1 MKRLFNI
8 FTLLLTLFFVL
19 AGCDNG
25 SAPDSSNSLVKVSL
39 TVGGDT
45 SAVSQKSISVT
56 GNDLSNIT
64 YKYNAVPQWSSSNI
78 YGATDWTPINY
89 SGETS
94 LGYFTPGK
102 WVFGVQILKNDI
114 PIYQGF
120 SEVCISNSS
129 VRVNV
134 LVNEL
139 AAQTV
144 SASVRIAITAP
155 TVNNEELTISYSG
168 ASSGGPVIATASP
181 SEDYAG
187 TTEFGYTVSD
197 LTAGSY
203 TFTLSHPSGGSGALV
218 AFDLHQGEA
227 IVISGHLDNGIWQV
241 GYITV
246 ALHTITVTR
255 YNWGDNQT
263 PLYYGTVT
271 QNTTSAAIGER
282 VSFYVK
288 PAEKSSLSELSV
300 TYGNNKQVNFS
311 SRGDMYSFI
320 MPDGDVTI
328 NAKFADATADE
339 IVAPHFK
346 ALVYTLYSE
355 NSDVTSF
362 GKSDDSPDPLLDCLE
377 IRDVKIWYDD
387 AHHKICWYADD
398 GDVLFK
404 PGSMAGFFRGCTKY
418 TSIDMT
424 GLVTTAVNDMSQ
436 MFQGC
441 TGLTS
446 LNLAGIDA
454 SGATDMTNMFEDCS
468 SLTAVTLPAIANPA
482 NYVNMA
488 GLFHNCTELTT
499 VNNIANFDA
508 SKATSMSGM
517 FQGCTSLTTLSL
529 AGLKANSV
537 TDMSNM
543 FQGCTSL
550 TTLSLASLKANS
562 ATDMSNMFE
571 GCTNLTTLTLTGLTS
586 NTASGINM
594 ASMFQGC
601 EKLNGLDFS
610 GFNGCSATNLAHIFE
625 GCAALQNADVSSF
638 ISRIITSSATSMAS
652 MFQDCTG
659 LTSLNLSGFNAG
671 ASRDLSNMFRG
682 CTGLTALNLNN
693 FAVNTADSVDLA
705 GMFRDCKKLEGTLN
719 ISSFNTTQATDMSYM
734 FCGCIKLTGITF
746 GSNFK
751 TENVTDMSYMFSSAD
766 WAGDDPPSM
775 SLTSL
780 DVSGFRTPNVTNMRQ
795 MFYMCYKLT
804 ELDVSEFRTPL
815 VTDMSYMFACYNWN
829 NTHCGGNLAA
839 LDLSGWTFTNVTST
853 ANMFDRCEKLAT
865 LTFPSET
872 NFKNLTTMT
881 FMFSQCLVLT
891 PEVFAPIVRSWKFS
905 EQADYMT
912 KIYGDNGEKSTSMF
926 GNYEKSRT
934 GKNNGANYIFRT
946 SMTDTG
952 KPFATRTGF
961 ATGDGITL
969 YIGGGNTDSH
979 CRLTL
984 KPTL

>member
-1 MKRLFNI
+1 MMKKLFNI
-8 FTLLLTLFFVL
+8 FTLLLTLFFVF

-25 SAPDSSNSLVKVSL
+25 SAPDSSNNLVKVSL
-39 TVGGDT
+39 TVEGDT
-45 SAVSQKSISVT
+45 SEVSQKSISIT
-56 GNDLSNIT
+56 GNDLSNII
-64 YKYNAVPQWSSSNI
+64 YKYNAVPQWSSPNI

-94 LGYFTPGK
+94 LGYFSPGK
-102 WVFGVQILKNDI
+102 WVFGVQILIGDI

-120 SEVCISNSS
+120 SEVNISNSS

-134 LVNEL
+134 PVEL
-139 AAQTV
+139 ATQTV

-168 ASSGGPVIATASP
+168 ASSGGPITAAASP
-181 SEDYAG
+181 SEDYVG
-187 TTEFGYTVSD
+187 RTEFEYTVSN
-197 LTAGSY
+197 LPAGSY

-218 AFDLHQGEA
+218 AFDLHQGET
-227 IVISGHLDNGIWQV
+227 VEISGHLDNGIWQV

-255 YNWGDNQT
+255 HNWGDNQT

-271 QNTTSAAIGER
+271 LNTASAAIGER

-328 NAKFADATADE
+328 NAKFADATVDE
-339 IVAPHFK
+339 VVAPHFK

-355 NSDVTSF
+355 NPDVTSF
-362 GKSDDSPDPLLDCLE
+362 GKSNASPDPLIDCLE

-404 PGSMAGFFRGCTKY
+404 PGTMAGFFRGCTKY

-424 GLVTTAVNDMSQ
+424 GLVTTAVNDMAQ

-441 TGLTS
+441 TGLTT
-446 LNLAGIDA
+446 LNLSGIDA
-454 SGATDMTNMFEDCS
+454 SGAADMSNMFDGCTR
-468 SLTAVTLPAIANPA
+468 LTTVTLPAITNPT

-488 GLFHNCTELTT
+488 GLFHDCTALTT
-499 VNNIANFDA
+499 LNNLANFNT
-508 SKATSMSGM
+508 SKATSMAS
-517 FQGCTSLTTLSL
+517 
-529 AGLKANSV
+529 
-537 TDMSNM
+537 M

-586 NTASGINM
+586 NTTSGVNM
-594 ASMFQGC
+594 ASMFQNC

-625 GCAALQNADVSSF
+625 GCAVLQNADASSF
-638 ISRIITSSATSMAS
+638 ISRITTSSATSMAS
-652 MFQDCTG
+652 MFQDCIG

-671 ASRDLSNMFRG
+671 VSRDLSNMFRG
-682 CTGLTALNLNN
+682 CTGLTSLSLEEFTINTTSS
-693 FAVNTADSVDLA
+693 VNMA
-705 GMFRDCKKLEGTLN
+705 GMFRDCVGLTGTLDL
-719 ISSFNTTQATDMSYM
+719 SSFDTTQATDMSYM
-734 FCGCIKLTGITF
+734 FCGCRGLTGIDLSGFHT
-746 GSNFK
+746 G
-751 TENVTDMSYMFSSAD
+751 NVTDMSCMFSSLAE
-766 WAGDDPPSM
+766 AQEFPPAM
-775 SLTSL
+775 NLTSL
-780 DVSGFRTPNVTNMRQ
+780 DVSGFNTAKVTNMRQ
-795 MFYMCYKLT
+795 MFYMCYKLKDD
-804 ELDVSEFRTPL
+804 ELVVTNFKTKL
-815 VTDMSYMFACYNWN
+815 VTDMSHMFACYNYKS
-829 NTHCGGNLAA
+829 GNDSSLHPGHLTK
-839 LDLSGWTFTNVTST
+839 LDLSGWEFDNVTST
-853 ANMFDRCEKLAT
+853 ANMFDRQENLSN
-865 LTFPSET
+865 LIFPSLT
-872 NFKNLTTMT
+872 NFKSLTTMT
-881 FMFSQCLVLT
+881 FMFSHCLLLT
-891 PEVFAPIVRSWKFS
+891 PEKFTPIVSSWKFS
-905 EQADYMT
+905 GNPNYLTD
-912 KIYGDNGEKSTSMF
+912 IYGDVNTSMF
-926 GNYEKSRT
+926 GNTENSRT
-934 GKNNGANYIFRT
+934 GKNNGANYIFRN

-961 ATGDGITL
+961 VTGDGITL
-969 YIGGGNTDSH
+969 YIGGGASEKFG
-979 CRLTL
+979 RLTI